1 MADEEKQPALFEKGE
16 WYDEHWKQMPEFEQ
30 KDLEPYKTIY
40 VHFENRADMDAFAKL
55 VDQRIGANTRSIWY
69 PEAEIGR
76 FADKRYIDSL
86 PAANEQSDV
95 EVLEAI

>member
-1 MADEEKQPALFEKGE
+1 MANEEKQPALFEKGE
-16 WYDEHWKQMPEFEQ
+16 WWDESWKGMPEFDQ
-30 KDLEPYKTIY
+30 KDLEPYKTVY
-40 VHFENRADMDAFAKL
+40 VHFESREDMDAFAKL

-86 PAANEQSDV
+86 PKDNEPSDV
-95 EVLEAI
+95 EILEAI